1 MTKSRLTL
9 KNSEA
14 KVLECLRRFRP
25 ISRARIAIRTGLSK
39 PVVSQAVEKL
49 IKEGIVK
56 ESKKGKST
64 ARGGKRP
71 TLLGFNPNWRFV
83 VGVDVGGSKIRAGLA
98 DLDGNLKCKIE
109 RKIQEI
115 RSADDLIDQ
124 ISSLL
129 TDMNFDEYKLLGI
142 GVGVPGTCDRNTGK
156 IRYMP
161 AFDLRDVPLETMLE
175 AKFSVPVFVEN
186 DVTLNAL
193 GEMWKGAAKG
203 LGNVLLVSLGT
214 GTGAGLILNGTLYT
228 GSRGMAGEMGYLVT
242 DWSAEKDLEY
252 RFGRLERWF
261 SGYTFEQFLEE
272 RKIRTTLKQVFDE
285 LESHPD
291 FNEFFDIACEH
302 LALAIANAVC
312 LIDPDVVVLS
322 GGIGYNQYEK
332 ILARIEPVISR
343 AVPAEI
349 LEHVQFKRAEL
360 AELGVVMGAV
370 CYVQKELFVI

>member
-56 ESKKGKST
+56 ESKKCKST

-71 TLLGFNPNWRFV
+71 TLLEFNPNWRFV

-115 RSADDLIDQ
+115 RSADDLINQ

-129 TDMNFDEYKLLGI
+129 TDMNFDEYELLGI

-156 IRYMP
+156 VRYMP
-161 AFDLRDVPLETMLE
+161 AFDLRDVPLETML
-175 AKFSVPVFVEN
+175 
-186 DVTLNAL
+186 
-193 GEMWKGAAKG
+193 
-203 LGNVLLVSLGT
+203 
-214 GTGAGLILNGTLYT
+214 
-228 GSRGMAGEMGYLVT
+228 GS
-242 DWSAEKDLEY
+242 
-252 RFGRLERWF
+252 
-261 SGYTFEQFLEE
+261 
-272 RKIRTTLKQVFDE
+272 KI
-285 LESHPD
+285 
-291 FNEFFDIACEH
+291 
-302 LALAIANAVC
+302 
-312 LIDPDVVVLS
+312 
-322 GGIGYNQYEK
+322 
-332 ILARIEPVISR
+332 
-343 AVPAEI
+343 
-349 LEHVQFKRAEL
+349 
-360 AELGVVMGAV
+360 
-370 CYVQKELFVI
+370 